1 MVPANRGTPQPLPT
15 QTNGYRTHLLGAYHR
30 VGPCDRHSA
39 ATCRTADLTCKIF
52 LLFFAAI
59 SSRYRPDYF
68 EQIDPTN
75 SEDIKS
81 LENHEIFGVRV
92 NIDPATSNF
101 DIVFSTKA
109 LILELLHCRWS

>member
-1 MVPANRGTPQPLPT
+1 
-15 QTNGYRTHLLGAYHR
+15 
-30 VGPCDRHSA
+30 
-39 ATCRTADLTCKIF
+39 
-52 LLFFAAI
+52 
-59 SSRYRPDYF
+59 
-68 EQIDPTN
+68 
-75 SEDIKS
+75 